1 MLDFIFDPGSIFISQ
16 ELLMGSASDTFT
28 FAQSYV

>member
-1 MLDFIFDPGSIFISQ
+1 MLDLIFYPGSIFISQ
-16 ELLMGSASDTFT
+16 ELLMGSAGDTFT